1 MAMTTI
7 IRTPKASAVRRSEG
21 VRPSRVFQP
30 DIEGLR
36 AIAVI
41 AVVAFHAAVPFIGGG
56 FVGVD
61 VFFVISG
68 YLITGQL
75 LREVLRTGRI
85 SLPGFYARRARR
97 ILPGAS
103 IVLLAITLA
112 TVLFEPVL
120 GVFHTAKD
128 LLAAATYTTNWHF
141 IALGTDYLAQSTAS
155 SPVLHFWSLAVEEQF
170 YLVWPLLILVA
181 AQFAKKRPMHGTRVI
196 AIAIFSV
203 TVASFATGV
212 LLTASDPKLAY
223 MATQTRAWEFGVG
236 ALIAVVAHWF
246 VKVGSSRIREFPI
259 GSTVGAVIGWGG
271 LLTVLYAVFT
281 LNSDTPFPGT
291 AALLPA
297 LGTGGIIVGGLV
309 SGTGMGS
316 VGSLLSLR
324 PVRYIGRLSY
334 AWYLWHWPVLIFVE
348 LKTGTLPWQQRAL
361 LMALALGLAALTVH
375 FIEIPISRWKSVAKQ
390 VAPAIALGILCM
402 VLTAG
407 AALGVGSSAVVA
419 LGAAG
424 TSADSALVTAAF
436 GKDLGK
442 NAGPVTPTAFNAS
455 GDVPLPISCLL
466 DAQPIVSGCA
476 VGPVGGTP
484 VALFGDSH
492 ANQWLPAMTT
502 MATRYHW
509 RVTVYTRSGC
519 PVPNIAPR
527 ADGSRFSA
535 PVCINWRQNAIK
547 AIQKLKPALV
557 VVSSLDTYIPDQGE
571 MLTAWNSS
579 LDKLRKTG
587 APIAYIR
594 DTPTPTTDIP
604 TCISGAANNWSKCAF
619 KPLNHIEP
627 VIEQSILGNE
637 NDIKVIDLYHYL
649 CTGATCPAVRNGL
662 LLYRD
667 DSHITATAA
676 KALEPA
682 LNAAFVKDGLIPAP
696 KSSKT
701 TKSSTTTTSSKTKG
715 HAHA

>member
-1 MAMTTI
+1 MTTI
-7 IRTPKASAVRRSEG
+7 IRTPDSLAIRQTDG
-21 VRPSRVFQP
+21 VRPSRAFQP

-36 AIAVI
+36 AIAVV
-41 AVVAFHAAVPFIGGG
+41 AVVAFHAAVPFLGGG

-97 ILPGAS
+97 ILPSAS

-112 TVLFEPVL
+112 TVLLEPAL

-128 LLAAATYTTNWHF
+128 ILAAATYTTNWHF

-181 AQFAKKRPMHGTRVI
+181 AQIAKRRPMHGTRVI
-196 AIAIFSV
+196 AIALGAV
-203 TVASFATGV
+203 TVASFIAGV
-212 LLTASDPKLAY
+212 TLTASDPKLAY
-223 MATQTRAWEFGVG
+223 MATQTRAWEFGIGALVAVVGHWFIRAGSARVG
-236 ALIAVVAHWF
+236 AFRLGHAIGTVV
-246 VKVGSSRIREFPI
+246 
-259 GSTVGAVIGWGG
+259 GWAG
-271 LLTVLYAVFT
+271 LATVLFSVFT
-281 LNSDTPFPGT
+281 LSADTPFPGT
-291 AALLPA
+291 AALEPA
-297 LGTGGIIVGGLV
+297 LGTGAIIVGGLV
-309 SGTGMGS
+309 SGTGRGS
-316 VGSLLSLR
+316 VGSLLSRR

-348 LKTGTLPWQQRAL
+348 LRTGTLPWQQRAL
-361 LMALALGLAALTVH
+361 LMVLALGLAALTVH
-375 FIEIPISRWKSVAKQ
+375 LVEVPISRWKSVAKQ

-402 VLTAG
+402 VVTAG

-424 TSADSALVTAAF
+424 TSANSALVTAAF

-455 GDVPLPISCLL
+455 GDVPLPIKCLL
-466 DAQPIVSGCA
+466 DTQPIVSGCA

-492 ANQWLPAMTT
+492 ANQWLPALTT
-502 MATRYHW
+502 IATRHHW
-509 RVTVYTRSGC
+509 RLTVYTRSGC

-527 ADGSRFSA
+527 QDGSRFSA
-535 PVCINWRQNAIK
+535 PVCIQWRQQAIA

-579 LDKLRKTG
+579 LDKLRTTG

-594 DTPTPTTDIP
+594 DTPTPTADIP
-604 TCISGAANNWSKCAF
+604 TCISGAADDWSKCAF
-619 KPLNHIEP
+619 KPINHTEP

-637 NDIKVIDLYHYL
+637 DDVKVIDLYHYL

-682 LNAAFVKDGLIPAP
+682 LDSAFEKDGLVPTA
-696 KSSKT
+696 
-701 TKSSTTTTSSKTKG
+701 KG
-715 HAHA
+715 QPHA

>member
-1 MAMTTI
+1 VTTTV
-7 IRTPKASAVRRSEG
+7 RTPFSPAVRQTDG

-36 AIAVI
+36 AIAVV
-41 AVVAFHAAVPFIGGG
+41 AVVAFHAAVPLFGGG

-97 ILPGAS
+97 ILPAAS
-103 IVLLAITLA
+103 IVLLAVTLA
-112 TVLFEPVL
+112 TVLLEPLL
-120 GVFHTAKD
+120 GVFNTAKD
-128 LLAAATYTTNWHF
+128 ILAAATYTTNWHF

-170 YLVWPLLILVA
+170 YLVWPLLILGA
-181 AQFAKKRPMHGTRVI
+181 AQIARRRPLQGTRVFGI
-196 AIAIFSV
+196 AIGVV
-203 TVASFATGV
+203 TIASFIAGV
-212 LLTASDPKLAY
+212 TLTATQPALAY

-236 ALIAVVAHWF
+236 ALIAVVGHWLI
-246 VKVGSSRIREFPI
+246 KVGSTESRGPAFGQVI
-259 GSTVGAVIGWGG
+259 GLTVGWLG
-271 LLTVLYAVFT
+271 LATILVAVFT
-281 LNSDTPFPGT
+281 LNADTPFPGT

-297 LGTGGIIVGGLV
+297 LGAGAIIVGGLM
-309 SGTGMGS
+309 SGTGRGS

-324 PVRYIGRLSY
+324 PIRYIGRLSY

-348 LKTGTLPWQQRAL
+348 LKTGTLPWQQRAV
-361 LMALALGLAALTVH
+361 LMVVALGLAALTVH
-375 FIEIPISRWKSVAKQ
+375 FVEVPISKWKTVAKQ
-390 VAPAIALGILCM
+390 VAPAIALGLLCM

-407 AALGVGSSAVVA
+407 AALGIGSGAVVA

-424 TSADSALVTAAF
+424 TSANAALVKAAF

-442 NAGPVTPTAFNAS
+442 NAGPVTPSALNAS
-455 GDVPLPISCLL
+455 GDVPLPSKCLL
-466 DAQPIVSGCA
+466 DKQSAISGCA
-476 VGPVGGTP
+476 VGPVGGTA

-492 ANQWLPAMTT
+492 AYQWLPALTT
-502 MATRYHW
+502 MAVKYDW
-509 RVTVYTRSGC
+509 RLTVYTRAGC

-527 ADGSRFSA
+527 QDGSRFSSS
-535 PVCINWRQNAIK
+535 VCISWRQK
-547 AIQKLKPALV
+547 AIAAIAGLHPALV
-557 VVSSLDTYIPDQGE
+557 VVSSLDNYIPDSGE
-571 MLTAWNSS
+571 VLTAWNNS

-594 DTPTPTTDIP
+594 DTPLPTADIP
-604 TCISGAANNWSKCAF
+604 TCISGAAKDWSKCDF
-619 KPLNHIEP
+619 TPINKVEP
-627 VIEQSILGNE
+627 VISQSILGNE
-637 NDIKVIDLYHYL
+637 NDVKVIDLYHYL
-649 CTGATCPAVRNGL
+649 CAGTTCPAVRNGL

-667 DSHITATAA
+667 NSHITATAA

-682 LNAAFVKDGLIPAP
+682 LNSLFSKAGLIPTA
-696 KSSKT
+696 
-701 TKSSTTTTSSKTKG
+701 KG
-715 HAHA
+715 KHHA

>member
-1 MAMTTI
+1 M
-7 IRTPKASAVRRSEG
+7 AVRQTDG

-36 AIAVI
+36 AVAVI
-41 AVVAFHAAVPFIGGG
+41 AVVAFHAAIPFIGGG

-103 IVLLAITLA
+103 IVLLAITVA
-112 TVLFEPVL
+112 TVLLEPVL
-120 GVFHTAKD
+120 GIFHTAKD
-128 LLAAATYTTNWHF
+128 ILAAATYTTNWHF
-141 IALGTDYLAQSTAS
+141 IALGTNYLAQSTSS

-170 YLVWPLLILVA
+170 YLIWPLLILVA
-181 AQFAKKRPMHGTRVI
+181 AQFAKRRPMHGTRVI
-196 AIAIFSV
+196 AIAIGAV
-203 TVASFATGV
+203 TVASFIAGV
-212 LLTASDPKLAY
+212 TLTASDPKLAY

-236 ALIAVVAHWF
+236 ALV
-246 VKVGSSRIREFPI
+246 
-259 GSTVGAVIGWGG
+259 AVIGHWFMNIGSARVGRFAAGRAVGKVVGWMG
-271 LLTVLYAVFT
+271 LATILAAVFM
-281 LNSDTPFPGT
+281 LNADTPFPGT

-297 LGTGGIIVGGLV
+297 LGTGAIIAGGLLA
-309 SGTGMGS
+309 GTGRGS
-316 VGSLLSLR
+316 VGSLLSRR
-324 PVRYIGRLSY
+324 PIRYIGRLSY

-348 LKTGTLPWQQRAL
+348 LKTGTLPWQQRTL
-361 LMALALGLAALTVH
+361 LMVLALGLAALTVH
-375 FIEIPISRWKSVAKQ
+375 FVEVPISKWKSVAKQ
-390 VAPAIALGILCM
+390 VAPAIALGMLCM
-402 VLTAG
+402 AVTAG
-407 AALGVGSSAVVA
+407 AALGVGSRAVVT

-424 TSADSALVTAAF
+424 TSANSALVTAAF

-455 GDVPLPISCLL
+455 GDIPLPIGCLL

-492 ANQWLPAMTT
+492 ANEWLPALSM
-502 MATRYHW
+502 MATQHNW
-509 RVTVYTRSGC
+509 RLTVYTRSGC

-527 ADGSRFSA
+527 QDGSRFSA
-535 PVCINWRQNAIK
+535 PVCVNWRQNAIT

-557 VVSSLDTYIPDQGE
+557 IVSSLDTYIPDQGE
-571 MLTAWNSS
+571 MLTAWNNS

-594 DTPTPTTDIP
+594 DTPIPTTDVP
-604 TCISGAANNWSKCAF
+604 TCISGAANDWSKCAF
-619 KPLNHIEP
+619 KPVNHVEP
-627 VIEQSILGNE
+627 VIQQSILGNE
-637 NDIKVIDLYHYL
+637 NGVKVIDLYHYL
-649 CTGATCPAVRNGL
+649 CTGSTCPAVRNGL

-667 DSHITATAA
+667 SSHITATAA

-682 LNAAFVKDGLIPAP
+682 LNSGFETAGLVPSA
-696 KSSKT
+696 
-701 TKSSTTTTSSKTKG
+701 KG
-715 HAHA
+715 KHHA

>member
-1 MAMTTI
+1 MTTT
-7 IRTPKASAVRRSEG
+7 IRTPDSTAVRQTDG

-41 AVVAFHAAVPFIGGG
+41 AVVAFHAAVPFSGGG

-97 ILPGAS
+97 ILPSAS

-112 TVLFEPVL
+112 TVLLEPVL
-120 GVFHTAKD
+120 GIFHTAKD
-128 LLAAATYTTNWHF
+128 ILAAATYTTNWHF

-170 YLVWPLLILVA
+170 YLVWPLLILIA
-181 AQFAKKRPMHGTRVI
+181 AQIAKRRPMHGTRVI
-196 AIAIFSV
+196 AIVIGAV
-203 TVASFATGV
+203 TIASFISGV
-212 LLTASDPKLAY
+212 VLTTSDPKLAY
-223 MATQTRAWEFGVG
+223 MATQTRGWEFGVG
-236 ALIAVVAHWF
+236 ALIAVVGHWF
-246 VKVGSSRIREFPI
+246 IKVGSTHLGRFAVGR
-259 GSTVGAVIGWGG
+259 TVGNVVGWIG
-271 LLTVLYAVFT
+271 LTTILVAVFS
-281 LNSDTPFPGT
+281 LSGDTPFPGT

-297 LGTGGIIVGGLV
+297 LGAGAIIVGGLV
-309 SGTGMGS
+309 SGTGRGS
-316 VGSLLSLR
+316 VGSLLSRR

-361 LMALALGLAALTVH
+361 LMVLALGLAALTVH
-375 FIEIPISRWKSVAKQ
+375 FVEVPISKWKSVAKQ

-402 VLTAG
+402 VVTAG
-407 AALGVGSSAVVA
+407 TALGVGSSAVVA
-419 LGAAG
+419 LGTAG
-424 TSADSALVTAAF
+424 TSANSALVTAAF

-455 GDVPLPISCLL
+455 GDVPLPIACLL
-466 DAQPIVSGCA
+466 DAQPTVSGCA

-492 ANQWLPAMTT
+492 ANQWLSAITT
-502 MATRYHW
+502 MAAQHHW
-509 RVTVYTRSGC
+509 RVTVFTRSGC

-527 ADGSRFSA
+527 QDGSRFSA
-535 PVCINWRQNAIK
+535 RVCIDWRQKAIT

-557 VVSSLDTYIPDQGE
+557 IVSSLDTYIPDQGE
-571 MLTAWNSS
+571 MLTAWNNS

-594 DTPTPTTDIP
+594 DTPVPTTDIP
-604 TCISGAANNWSKCAF
+604 TCISGAANDWSNCSF
-619 KPLNHIEP
+619 KPLNHTEP
-627 VIEQSILGNE
+627 VIQQSILGNE
-637 NDIKVIDLYHYL
+637 NGLKVIDLYRYL
-649 CTGATCPAVRNGL
+649 CAGSTCPAVRNGL

-682 LNAAFVKDGLIPAP
+682 LNSAFENDGLIPSA
-696 KSSKT
+696 
-701 TKSSTTTTSSKTKG
+701 KG
-715 HAHA
+715 KHHA